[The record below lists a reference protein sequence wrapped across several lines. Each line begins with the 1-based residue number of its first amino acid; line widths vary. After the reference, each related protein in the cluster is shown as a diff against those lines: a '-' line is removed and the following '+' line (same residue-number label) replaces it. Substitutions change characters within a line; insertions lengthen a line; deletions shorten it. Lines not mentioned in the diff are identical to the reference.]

1 MEWRNMVLEGLSKE
15 ERMEQGVGN
24 AKEVQRKG
32 KG

>member
-1 MEWRNMVLEGLSKE
+1 MVLEGLSKE